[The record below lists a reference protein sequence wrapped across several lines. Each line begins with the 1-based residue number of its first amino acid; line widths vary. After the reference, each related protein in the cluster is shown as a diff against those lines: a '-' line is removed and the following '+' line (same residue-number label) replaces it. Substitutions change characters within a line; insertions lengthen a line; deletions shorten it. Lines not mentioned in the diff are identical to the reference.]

1 MDKPIRAV
9 EPFAT
14 VDNALDTEVAT
25 SPRNATTSHHPQK
38 SPRNRS
44 ITMARLRALALLSAH
59 CAVAFDVRHSP
70 STRYR
75 QKLSFLVQS
84 EVPDEGSG
92 ALLKDES
99 PRSLSPATHAV
110 NDDAENQS
118 DCLPPVI
125 QSLVD
130 ERREYQLNLGR
141 ALDVLRTDMQDIL
154 SKTPGSYLES

>member
-1 MDKPIRAV
+1 
-9 EPFAT
+9 
-14 VDNALDTEVAT
+14 
-25 SPRNATTSHHPQK
+25 
-38 SPRNRS
+38 
-44 ITMARLRALALLSAH
+44 MARLRALVLLSAH
-59 CAVAFDVRHSP
+59 CVVAFDVRHHP

-84 EVPDEGSG
+84 EVTEAPHEGAG
-92 ALLKDES
+92 PLLNES
-99 PRSLSPATHAV
+99 PRNLSPSTKAA
-110 NDDAENQS
+110 DDEAKSQG

-125 QSLVD
+125 QTLVD